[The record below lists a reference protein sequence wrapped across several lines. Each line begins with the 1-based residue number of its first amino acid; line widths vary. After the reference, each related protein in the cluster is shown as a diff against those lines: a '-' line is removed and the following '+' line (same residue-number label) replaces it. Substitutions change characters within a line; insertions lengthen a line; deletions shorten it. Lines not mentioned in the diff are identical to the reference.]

1 MIYGRLDN
9 LPEVSATLPQA
20 ILEGLRFL
28 AQTDLMALPE
38 GRNEID
44 GDRIFAVVQNYEP
57 KPKDEARPEAHKR
70 YIDIQYVAKG
80 KELIGITA
88 LSKAPNV
95 VEDLLEQNDVY
106 FLDGLEEESML
117 TMSEGSYAVFYPWDV
132 HRPCCSTGEA
142 SQVRKIVVKVAMEP
156 DDS

>member
-9 LPEVSATLPQA
+9 LSEVASTLPQT

-28 AQTDLMALPE
+28 AETDLVALPE

-44 GDRIFAVVQNYEP
+44 GDRMFAMVQDYEP

-80 KELIGITA
+80 TELIGTTA

-106 FLDGLEEESML
+106 FLDGLKEESML
-117 TMSEGSYAVFYPWDV
+117 AMSEGTYAVFYPWDV
-132 HRPCCSTGEA
+132 HRPGCSAGEA
-142 SQVRKIVVKVAMEP
+142 SQVRKIVVKIAMEP
-156 DDS
+156 AKA

>member
-9 LPEVSATLPQA
+9 LSEVASTLPQT

-44 GDRIFAVVQNYEP
+44 GDRMFAMVQDYEP

-80 KELIGITA
+80 TELIGMTA

-117 TMSEGSYAVFYPWDV
+117 AMSEGSYAVFYPWDV
-132 HRPCCSTGEA
+132 HRPGCTTGQA
-142 SQVRKIVVKVAMEP
+142 SKVRKIVVKVAMEP
-156 DDS
+156 TKD